1 MARVSN
7 AGAAKKRTF
16 HQELVLNRWV
26 LSFFH
31 GGTLA
36 AIKARIADDRFEGLD
51 EDGQTK
57 FFHEL
62 IRGLFDPNKVP
73 EQDLRRYD
81 LNIVAHWQAI
91 TVQRNKVEG
100 HVLQMKY
107 FQYLSLLFSELYLDW
122 YFNKRQALLDGLNEA
137 MASYR
142 SEEGALA
149 LQDFVADD
157 LNKVAFW
164 SATGSGKT
172 LLLHVNI
179 KQYLH
184 YFQAGRGDHYPDK
197 IILLTP
203 NEGLSAQHLRD
214 LHLSGFGFAQY
225 FNKTQKPPKGTI
237 EIIDI
242 NKLGDEMGDKT
253 VAVDAFEGNNL
264 VLVDE
269 GHRGTGTAAGA
280 WMARREALVRGG
292 FAFEYSA
299 TFGQAVAKGKTIAET
314 EDEIRKSKADFFRA
328 VEFPNRKA
336 TELTTEEKAKVKT
349 FREQCML
356 THEDRR
362 NAKIRATKEAYA
374 KCILFDYSYKF
385 FYEDGY
391 GKESLILN
399 MDGRAYAQADNAQ
412 KYFTACLLSFYQQL
426 WLWSTNQGKL
436 TDFNIE
442 KPLWVFVG
450 HSVTGSDEKKKQN
463 LSEDDLAS
471 LSDVLTVVQFLAW
484 FLNNEGTVKTW
495 LSDLVTDKAQIL
507 DAKGNNI
514 FMGRFTPLMDFAG
527 REDELYAD
535 VLQRVFNAPARQR
548 LKLVNIKSSKGELAL
563 RVGDADPFGLIN
575 IGDDAGFFKMAED
588 AQSFDNEADEF
599 GGALFGTL
607 NNKDSKLNVLIGS
620 RKFTEGWSSWRVS
633 TMGLLNMGQGE
644 GSQII
649 QLFGRGIRLKG
660 QGFSLKRSTPQ
671 ERPTGVN
678 LDKMETLNI
687 FGVRASYMAT
697 FKEYLKEEG
706 VTTSDE
712 ILTLDFETRANLP
725 TSQLKTLALKDG
737 YKDNQKLG
745 FKRVHYPWLYEVPE
759 KFKDKIKPA
768 HVVLD
773 LYPRVEA
780 LSTKGSAVQQAEAR
794 HQGKLNPKLLA
805 VFDWDRIYL
814 TVQSFKL
821 QRSWSNLR
829 LDMQRLKSF
838 AEGPNDWY
846 TLFIPATE
854 LDIRTFDD
862 VRKQE
867 DILIRLLCDYTDR
880 FYKTLKTAYEGQF
893 YDVVR
898 MSENHG
904 SMLKLYQ
911 IEIEDSP
918 DGQEYRKK
926 LEALQNLVLEGKLGE
941 ASQWHANHMVAI
953 SFDRHL
959 YYPLLGFEDDDGKKQ
974 VPLKLTPLAL
984 SAPSEWQ
991 FVKDL
996 EAFYNSQAGRDAI
1009 GPRSL
1014 YLLRNADRE
1023 ERGLGFAL
1031 AGNFYPDFLL
1041 WLVDDDTGEQWLT
1054 FVDPKGIRNID
1065 LRHPKFGLYKEVKV
1079 LELELQKKAKPG
1091 DGKLTLNAFI
1101 LSTTKFSGLLNVPDP
1116 AMKAE
1121 LEDRHVLFMED
1132 GPQAYLTK
1140 MFGRII

>member
-1 MARVSN
+1 MARAPK
-7 AGAAKKRTF
+7 AGATKKRTF

-26 LSFFH
+26 LGFFH

-36 AIKARIADDRFEGLD
+36 AIKSRIADDRFEGLD

-57 FFHEL
+57 FFNEL
-62 IRGLFDPNKVP
+62 TRGLFDLNKVA

-81 LNIVAHWQAI
+81 LNIVSHWQAI
-91 TVQRNKVEG
+91 TVQRNQREG
-100 HVLQMKY
+100 HALQMKY

-122 YFNKRQALLDGLNEA
+122 YFNKRQALLDGLNEE
-137 MASYR
+137 MLRYR
-142 SEEGALA
+142 SEAGALVF
-149 LQDFVADD
+149 QDFVADD

-184 YFQAGRGDHYPDK
+184 YFQSGRNEHYPDK

-203 NEGLSAQHLRD
+203 NEGLSAQHLD
-214 LHLSGFGFAQY
+214 ELHLSGFGFAQH

-242 NKLGDEMGDKT
+242 NKLGDEMGEKT

-336 TELTTEEKAKVKT
+336 TELTADEKAQVKT

-356 THEDRR
+356 SHDDRR

-399 MDGRAYAQADNAQ
+399 MNGTAYEEADNAQ
-412 KYFTACLLSFYQQL
+412 KYFTACLLSYYQQL
-426 WLWSTNQGKL
+426 WLWSSNKGKL

-450 HSVTGSDEKKKQN
+450 NTVSGEDSDILE
-463 LSEDDLAS
+463 
-471 LSDVLTVVQFLAW
+471 VVNFLAF
-484 FLNNEGTVKTW
+484 FLNNESKVQAW
-495 LSDLVTDKAQIL
+495 LGDLVTDKAQIL

-514 FMGRFTPLMDFAG
+514 FKGRFTPLMDFAG
-527 REDELYAD
+527 KVDELYAD

-563 RVGDADPFGLIN
+563 RVGESDPFGLIN
-575 IGDDAGFFKMAED
+575 IGDDAGFFKLADD
-588 AQSFDNEADEF
+588 ANEFDNEADEF

-649 QLFGRGIRLKG
+649 QLFGRGVRLKG
-660 QGFSLKRSTPQ
+660 KGFSLKRTNPQ
-671 ERPTGVN
+671 DRPKGVH
-678 LDKMETLNI
+678 LDKLELLNI

-697 FKEYLKEEG
+697 FKDYLKEEG
-706 VTTSDE
+706 VTPSDE
-712 ILTLDFETRANLP
+712 ILELDFETRANLP
-725 TSQLKTLALKDG
+725 ASKLKTLTLKDG

-745 FKRVHYPWLYEVPE
+745 FKRTHYPWLYEVPKQFE
-759 KFKDKIKPA
+759 NKIKPA

-780 LSTKGSAVQQAEAR
+780 LATKDSPAQQTEAR
-794 HQGKLNPKLLA
+794 HQGKLNPALFA
-805 VFDWDRIYL
+805 MFDWDRIYL
-814 TVQSFKL
+814 ALLSFKL

-829 LDMQRLKSF
+829 LDMDKIKTFVDGSS
-838 AEGPNDWY
+838 DWY

-854 LDIRTFDD
+854 LNISSFAD

-867 DILIRLLCDYTDR
+867 EILIRLLCDYTDR
-880 FYKTLKTAYEGQF
+880 FCKVLKTAYEGQF
-893 YDVVR
+893 YDIVR
-898 MSENHG
+898 ITPDHG
-904 SMLKLYQ
+904 SMLKHYI
-911 IEIEDSP
+911 IEIEDSA
-918 DGQEYRKK
+918 DGQLYLKK
-926 LEALQNLVLEGKLGE
+926 LEALQKLVIEGKIGE

-953 SFDRHL
+953 SFDKHL
-959 YYPLLGFEDDDGKKQ
+959 YYPLLSLEDKDA
-974 VPLKLTPLAL
+974 VPLKLRPLAFD
-984 SAPSEWQ
+984 APSEWQ

-996 EAFYNSQAGRDAI
+996 EAFYKTQAGKDAI
-1009 GPRSL
+1009 GHRSL

-1023 ERGLGFAL
+1023 EKGLGFAL

-1041 WLVDDDTGEQWLT
+1041 WLVDDDTGEQWLS
-1054 FVDPKGIRNID
+1054 FVDPKGIRQMD
-1065 LRHPKFGLYKEVKV
+1065 LTHPKLGLYKEVKT
-1079 LELELQKKAKPG
+1079 LEADLHKQAKPS
-1091 DGKLTLNAFI
+1091 DPKLILNAFI
-1101 LSTTKFSGLLNVPDP
+1101 LSPTKFSDLLNVGDETK
-1116 AMKAE
+1116 KAA
-1121 LEDRHVLFMED
+1121 LEERHVLFMED
-1132 GPQAYLTK
+1132 GAQKYLSK
-1140 MFGRII
+1140 MFNLIL

>member
-1 MARVSN
+1 MARAPR
-7 AGAAKKRTF
+7 AGATKKRTF

-26 LSFFH
+26 LGFFH
-31 GGTLA
+31 GGTLE
-36 AIKARIADDRFEGLD
+36 AIKSRIADDRFEGLD

-57 FFHEL
+57 FFNEL
-62 IRGLFDPNKVP
+62 TRGLFDPNKLA

-81 LNIVAHWQAI
+81 LNIVSHWQAI
-91 TVQRNKVEG
+91 TVQRNQREG
-100 HVLQMKY
+100 HALQMKY

-122 YFNKRQALLDGLNEA
+122 YFNKRQALLDGLNEE
-137 MASYR
+137 MLRYR
-142 SEEGALA
+142 SEAGALVF
-149 LQDFVADD
+149 QDFVADD

-184 YFQAGRGDHYPDK
+184 YFQSGRNEHYPDK

-203 NEGLSAQHLRD
+203 NEGLSAQHLD
-214 LHLSGFGFAQY
+214 ELHLSGFGFAQH

-242 NKLGDEMGDKT
+242 NKLGDEMGEKT

-336 TELTTEEKAKVKT
+336 TELTADEKAQVKT

-356 THEDRR
+356 SHDDRR

-399 MDGRAYAQADNAQ
+399 MNGTAYEEADNAQ
-412 KYFTACLLSFYQQL
+412 KYFTACLMSYYQQL
-426 WLWSTNQGKL
+426 WLWSSNKGKL

-450 HSVTGSDEKKKQN
+450 NTVSGEDSDILE
-463 LSEDDLAS
+463 
-471 LSDVLTVVQFLAW
+471 VVNFLAF
-484 FLNNEGTVKTW
+484 FLNNESKVQAW
-495 LSDLVTDKAQIL
+495 LGDLVTDKAQIL

-514 FMGRFTPLMDFAG
+514 FKGRFTPLMDFAG
-527 REDELYAD
+527 KVDELYAD

-563 RVGDADPFGLIN
+563 RVGESDPFGLIN
-575 IGDDAGFFKMAED
+575 IGDDAGFFKLADD
-588 AQSFDNEADEF
+588 ASEFDNEADEF

-649 QLFGRGIRLKG
+649 QLFGRGVRLKG
-660 QGFSLKRSTPQ
+660 KGFSLKRTNPQ
-671 ERPTGVN
+671 GRPKGVH
-678 LDKMETLNI
+678 LDKLESLNI

-697 FKEYLKEEG
+697 FKDYLKEEG
-706 VTTSDE
+706 VTPSDE
-712 ILTLDFETRANLP
+712 ILELDFETRANLP
-725 TSQLKTLALKDG
+725 ASKLKTLTLKDG

-745 FKRVHYPWLYEVPE
+745 FKRTHYPWLYEVPKQFE
-759 KFKDKIKPA
+759 NKIKTA

-780 LSTKGSAVQQAEAR
+780 LATKGGPIQQTEAR
-794 HQGKLNPKLLA
+794 HQGKLNPALFA

-814 TVQSFKL
+814 ALLSFKL

-829 LDMQRLKSF
+829 LDMDKLKIF
-838 AEGPNDWY
+838 VEGSSDWY

-854 LDIRTFDD
+854 LNIRSFAD

-893 YDVVR
+893 YDIVR
-898 MSENHG
+898 MTEDHG
-904 SMLKLYQ
+904 SMLKLYHF
-911 IEIEDSP
+911 EIEDSA
-918 DGQEYRKK
+918 DGHVYKQK
-926 LEALQNLVLEGKLGE
+926 LEVLQKLVKEGKIGE
-941 ASQWHANHMVAI
+941 ASQWEANHMVAI

-959 YYPLLGFEDDDGKKQ
+959 YYPLLSLEDKDA
-974 VPLKLTPLAL
+974 VPLKLRPLAFD
-984 SAPSEWQ
+984 APSERL
-991 FVKDL
+991 FVEDL
-996 EAFYNSQAGRDAI
+996 EAFYKTQAGRDAI

-1023 ERGLGFAL
+1023 EKGLGFAL

-1041 WLVDDDTGEQWLT
+1041 WLVDDTTGEQWLT
-1054 FVDPKGIRNID
+1054 FVDPKGIRQMD
-1065 LRHPKFGLYKEVKV
+1065 LKHPKLGLYKEVKT
-1079 LELELQKKAKPG
+1079 LEADLQKQAKPG
-1091 DGKLTLNAFI
+1091 DAKLTLNAFI
-1101 LSTTKFSGLLNVPDP
+1101 LSPTKFTDLLNVGDTVK
-1116 AMKAE
+1116 KAE

-1132 GPQAYLTK
+1132 GAQAYLKK
-1140 MFGRII
+1140 MFGRIV